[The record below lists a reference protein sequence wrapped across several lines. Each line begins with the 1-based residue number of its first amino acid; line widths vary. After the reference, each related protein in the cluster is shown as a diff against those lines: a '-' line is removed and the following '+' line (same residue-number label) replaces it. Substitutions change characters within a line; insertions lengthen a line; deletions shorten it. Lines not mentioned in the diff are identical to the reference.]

1 MRVTDEMVNAARS
14 AYSVDRIP
22 NGEII
27 NKIAG
32 PGYGD
37 KLIRGI
43 IESALSHAAGQDGE
57 QCRAA
62 SGLSDADIEFMANEM
77 AGCLGEDSGYMEDM
91 LRGLLRALSRGV
103 PEGK

>member
-37 KLIRGI
+37 KLIRGML
-43 IESALSHAAGQDGE
+43 EAALSHAAGQEVDGP
-57 QCRAA
+57 QAYCRPCQSAGISNCSEFDRCA
-62 SGLSDADIEFMANEM
+62 GATCITCHRPLNAPAVARSEGDAT
-77 AGCLGEDSGYMEDM
+77 
-91 LRGLLRALSRGV
+91 
-103 PEGK
+103 P